1 MLQHALLDQ
10 VELTLRQQQL
20 LPPAGCIYIA
30 ISGGADS
37 LALLMAMLR
46 LGYGPRLRA
55 LHCNFRLRAEES
67 EGDQRFV
74 EELCRRLGVALR
86 VTSFDTGGY
95 ARERGISIEMAA
107 RELRY
112 RWFAEQRATDPEP
125 SVVAVAHN
133 ADDQVETLLLNLSMG
148 TGIRGLSGMP
158 YHKVEEGIIRPLMD
172 CPRSLILDY
181 LAAEGQDYRSDS
193 SNADTRYKRNLIRH
207 RLIPL
212 LEQLN
217 PSFAEAATR
226 TIAHLRASECYY
238 LERVEQLRQ
247 HVLEP
252 RGIHIMRLLEQ
263 QYPETLLYELLRPYG
278 FSPETMRGVMAQLHA
293 GHAGARFD
301 SPTHQL
307 LRGQT
312 YLELRPRVQS
322 SEEVYQQELS
332 IGEAGECALPS
343 GQCLSWQIEP
353 RPRDLAQLFP
363 LAAGEAA
370 FDYEALGA
378 ERLVLRHRREGDVLY
393 PYGMKGKK
401 LLRRI
406 FIDGKFAPA
415 ERRAALLL
423 CRGDEVLWLVG
434 HLADRRYRVTE
445 HTQRILHLRLS
456 PAVS

>member
-20 LPPAGCIYIA
+20 LPPAGIIYIA

-112 RWFAEQRATDPEP
+112 RWFAEQRAADPEP

-158 YHKVEEGIIRPLMD
+158 YHKVEEGVIRPLMD
-172 CPRSLILDY
+172 CPRTLILDY
-181 LAAEGQDYRSDS
+181 LAAEGQDYRTDS

-247 HVLEP
+247 HVMQPE
-252 RGIHIMRLLEQ
+252 GIRIGRLLDQ

-278 FSPETMRGVMAQLHA
+278 FSPETVRGVLAQLHA
-293 GHAGARFD
+293 GNAGARFD

-312 YLELRPRVQS
+312 YLELRPRVQPL
-322 SEEVYQQELS
+322 EEAYQQELS
-332 IGEAGECALPS
+332 IEES
-343 GQCLSWQIEP
+343 GQCTLPDGQCLCWQIEP

-363 LAAGEAA
+363 LAEGEAA

-445 HTQRILHLRLS
+445 HTQHILRLRLV
-456 PAVS
+456 PAVR

>member
-10 VELTLRQQQL
+10 VELTLRQQLL
-20 LPPAGCIYIA
+20 LPPAGIIYIA

-46 LGYGPRLRA
+46 LGYGPRLVA

-74 EELCRRLGVALR
+74 EELCGRLGVALR
-86 VTSFDTGGY
+86 VTSFDTSGY

-112 RWFAEQRATDPEP
+112 RWFAEQRAADPEL

-181 LAAEGQDYRSDS
+181 LVAEGQDYRSDS

-207 RLIPL
+207 KLIPL
-212 LEQLN
+212 LEELN

-247 HVLEP
+247 QVLEP

-278 FSPETMRGVMAQLHA
+278 FSPETVRGVMVQLHA

-312 YLELRPRVQS
+312 YLELRPLVRPP
-322 SEEVYQQELS
+322 EEVYQQELS
-332 IGEAGECALPS
+332 IREAGECALPS

-353 RPRDLAQLFP
+353 RPRDLGQLFP
-363 LAAGEAA
+363 LAEGEAA
-370 FDYEALGA
+370 FDYEALGT

-415 ERRAALLL
+415 ERHSSCVVETKYFGSWGTWPIVA
-423 CRGDEVLWLVG
+423 
-434 HLADRRYRVTE
+434 TE
-445 HTQRILHLRLS
+445 SRSTRSAYSACTFPPL
-456 PAVS
+456 

>member
-20 LPPAGCIYIA
+20 LPPAGIIYIA

-112 RWFAEQRATDPEP
+112 RWFAEQRAADPEP

-158 YHKVEEGIIRPLMD
+158 YHKVEEGVIRPLMD
-172 CPRSLILDY
+172 CPRTLILDY
-181 LAAEGQDYRSDS
+181 LAAEGQDYRTDS

-247 HVLEP
+247 HVMQPE
-252 RGIHIMRLLEQ
+252 GIHIARLLEQ

-278 FSPETMRGVMAQLHA
+278 FSPETVRGVLAQLHA
-293 GHAGARFD
+293 GNAGARFD

-312 YLELRPRVQS
+312 YLELRPRVQPL
-322 SEEVYQQELS
+322 EEAYQQELS
-332 IGEAGECALPS
+332 IEES
-343 GQCLSWQIEP
+343 GQCTLPDGQCLCWQIEP

-363 LAAGEAA
+363 LAEGEAA

-393 PYGMKGKK
+393 PYGMKGQK

-445 HTQRILHLRLS
+445 HTQHILRLRLV
-456 PAVS
+456 PAVR

>member
-46 LGYGPRLRA
+46 LGYGSRLVA

-67 EGDQRFV
+67 EGDQHFV

-86 VTSFDTGGY
+86 VTAFDTERY
-95 ARERGISIEMAA
+95 AQGQGISIEMAA

-112 RWFAEQRATDPEP
+112 RWFAEQRAADPTP

-158 YHKVEEGIIRPLMD
+158 YHKPEEGIIRPLMD

-207 RLIPL
+207 ELIPL
-212 LEQLN
+212 LRQLN

-247 HVLEP
+247 QVLEP
-252 RGIHIMRLLEQ
+252 RGIHVGRLLEQ

-278 FSPETMRGVMAQLHA
+278 FSPETVRGVMAQLQA

-312 YLELRPRVQS
+312 YLELRPRVQPL
-322 SEEVYQQELS
+322 EEAYQQELS
-332 IGEAGECALPS
+332 IEEAGECTLPS

-353 RPRDLAQLFP
+353 RPRDLGQLFP
-363 LAAGEAA
+363 LTEGEAA
-370 FDYEALGA
+370 FDYEALGT
-378 ERLVLRHRREGDVLY
+378 ELLILRHRREGDVLY
-393 PYGMKGKK
+393 PYGMRGKK

-406 FIDGKFAPA
+406 FIDGKFDPA
-415 ERRAALLL
+415 QRRAALLL

-445 HTQRILHLRLS
+445 HTQRILRLRLS
-456 PAVS
+456 PAVR

>member
-20 LPPAGCIYIA
+20 LPPTGILYIA

-46 LGYGPRLRA
+46 LGYGARLVA

-86 VTSFDTGGY
+86 VTSFDTGRY
-95 ARERGISIEMAA
+95 AQAQGISIEMAA

-112 RWFAEQRATDPEP
+112 RWFAEQRAADPTP

-158 YHKVEEGIIRPLMD
+158 YHKVEEGVIRPLMD
-172 CPRSLILDY
+172 CPRALILDY

-247 HVLEP
+247 QVLEP
-252 RGIHIMRLLEQ
+252 RGIHVGRLLEQ

-278 FSPETMRGVMAQLHA
+278 FSPETVRGVMAQLHM

-312 YLELRPRVQS
+312 YLELLPLELH
-322 SEEVYQQELS
+322 SEEAYHQELS

-343 GQCLSWQIEP
+343 GQFLSWQIEP

-363 LAAGEAA
+363 LAKGEAA

-378 ERLVLRHRREGDVLY
+378 EGLVLRHRREGDVLY

-445 HTQRILHLRLS
+445 HTQRILRLRLS

>member
-20 LPPAGCIYIA
+20 LPPTGILYIA

-46 LGYGPRLRA
+46 LGYGARLVA

-86 VTSFDTGGY
+86 VMSFDTGGY
-95 ARERGISIEMAA
+95 VRERGISIEMAA

-112 RWFAEQRATDPEP
+112 RWFAEQRAADPEP

-133 ADDQVETLLLNLSMG
+133 ADDQIETLLLNLSMG

-247 HVLEP
+247 HVMQPE
-252 RGIHIMRLLEQ
+252 GIHIARLLEQ
-263 QYPETLLYELLRPYG
+263 QYPETLLYELLRSYG
-278 FSPETMRGVMAQLHA
+278 FSPETVRGVMAQLHA

-312 YLELRPRVQS
+312 YLELRPRVRPP
-322 SEEVYQQELS
+322 EEVYQQELS
-332 IGEAGECALPS
+332 IEES
-343 GQCLSWQIEP
+343 GQCTLPDGQYLSWQIEP

-363 LAAGEAA
+363 LAEGEAA

-445 HTQRILHLRLS
+445 HTQRILRLHLS
-456 PAVS
+456 SAVR

>member
-20 LPPAGCIYIA
+20 LPPAGIIYIA

-46 LGYGPRLRA
+46 LGYGARLVA
-55 LHCNFRLRAEES
+55 LHCNFRLRGAES

-86 VTSFDTGGY
+86 ITAFDTERY
-95 ARERGISIEMAA
+95 AQEQGISIEMAA

-112 RWFAEQRATDPEP
+112 HWFAEQRAAEPAP

-172 CPRSLILDY
+172 CPRTLILDY
-181 LAAEGQDYRSDS
+181 LAAEGQDYRTDS

-247 HVLEP
+247 HVMQP
-252 RGIHIMRLLEQ
+252 QGIHIARLLEQ

-278 FSPETMRGVMAQLHA
+278 FSPETVRGVMAQLHA

-312 YLELRPRVQS
+312 YLELRPRVQPP
-322 SEEVYQQELS
+322 EEAYQQELS
-332 IGEAGECALPS
+332 IEEAGECALPS

-353 RPRDLAQLFP
+353 RPRDLGQLFP
-363 LAAGEAA
+363 LAEGEAA
-370 FDYEALGA
+370 FDYEALGV
-378 ERLVLRHRREGDVLY
+378 ERLVLRHRREGDVLC

-445 HTQRILHLRLS
+445 HTQRILFLRLS
-456 PAVS
+456 PAVR

>member
-20 LPPAGCIYIA
+20 LPPAGIIYIA
-30 ISGGADS
+30 TSGGADS

-46 LGYGPRLRA
+46 LGYGARLVA
-55 LHCNFRLRAEES
+55 LHCNFRLRGAES

-74 EELCRRLGVALR
+74 EELCRRLGVTLR
-86 VTSFDTGGY
+86 VTAFDTERY
-95 ARERGISIEMAA
+95 AQEQGISIEMAA

-112 RWFAEQRATDPEP
+112 RWFAEQRAADPTP

-181 LAAEGQDYRSDS
+181 LAAEGQDYRTDS

-247 HVLEP
+247 QVMQPE
-252 RGIHIMRLLEQ
+252 GIHIAKLLEQ

-278 FSPETMRGVMAQLHA
+278 FSPETVRGVLAQLHA

-312 YLELRPRVQS
+312 YLELLPRVQPPA
-322 SEEVYQQELS
+322 ETYQQELLV
-332 IGEAGECALPS
+332 GESGQCTLPG
-343 GQCLSWQIEP
+343 GQCLSWQIVP

-363 LAAGEAA
+363 LAEGEAA
-370 FDYEALGA
+370 FDYEALGT

-423 CRGDEVLWLVG
+423 CCGDEVLWLVG

-445 HTQRILHLRLS
+445 HTQHILRLRLV
-456 PAVS
+456 PAVR

>member
-1 MLQHALLDQ
+1 MQ
-10 VELTLRQQQL
+10 
-20 LPPAGCIYIA
+20 
-30 ISGGADS
+30 
-37 LALLMAMLR
+37 
-46 LGYGPRLRA
+46 
-55 LHCNFRLRAEES
+55 
-67 EGDQRFV
+67 
-74 EELCRRLGVALR
+74 
-86 VTSFDTGGY
+86 
-95 ARERGISIEMAA
+95 
-107 RELRY
+107 
-112 RWFAEQRATDPEP
+112 
-125 SVVAVAHN
+125 
-133 ADDQVETLLLNLSMG
+133 
-148 TGIRGLSGMP
+148 
-158 YHKVEEGIIRPLMD
+158 
-172 CPRSLILDY
+172 
-181 LAAEGQDYRSDS
+181 
-193 SNADTRYKRNLIRH
+193 
-207 RLIPL
+207 
-212 LEQLN
+212 
-217 PSFAEAATR
+217 
-226 TIAHLRASECYY
+226 
-238 LERVEQLRQ
+238 
-247 HVLEP
+247 P

-278 FSPETMRGVMAQLHA
+278 FSPETVRGVMAQLHA

-322 SEEVYQQELS
+322 PEEAYQQELS

-343 GQCLSWQIEP
+343 GQYLSWQIEP

-363 LAAGEAA
+363 LAEGEAA
-370 FDYEALGA
+370 FDYEALGT

-434 HLADRRYRVTE
+434 HLADRRYRVSE
-445 HTQRILHLRLS
+445 HTQRILRLRLS

>member
-20 LPPAGCIYIA
+20 LPPAGIIYIA

-112 RWFAEQRATDPEP
+112 RWFAEQRAADPEP

-158 YHKVEEGIIRPLMD
+158 YHKVEEGVIRPLMD
-172 CPRSLILDY
+172 CPRTLILDY
-181 LAAEGQDYRSDS
+181 LAAEGQDYRTDS

-247 HVLEP
+247 HVMQPE
-252 RGIHIMRLLEQ
+252 GIHIARLLEQ

-278 FSPETMRGVMAQLHA
+278 FSPETVRGVLAQLHA
-293 GHAGARFD
+293 GNAGARFD

-312 YLELRPRVQS
+312 YLELRPRVQPL
-322 SEEVYQQELS
+322 EEAYQQELS
-332 IGEAGECALPS
+332 IEES
-343 GQCLSWQIEP
+343 GQCTLPDGQCLCWQIEP

-363 LAAGEAA
+363 LAEGEAA

-445 HTQRILHLRLS
+445 HTQHILRLRLV
-456 PAVS
+456 PAVR